1 VELYIDDTEITAYK
15 LLVAKAVGE
24 MGFALLFPIYKH
36 YPQLKPGPE
45 ARPNPTGGEI
55 LTVDVNKDPS
65 KLAEIVMN
73 IRERVRAELVS
84 LLKMVQ
90 EGIDPQEESE
100 VTERFQAVLD
110 CVADVRLGS

>member
-1 VELYIDDTEITAYK
+1 MELALATNVAERVRSCAELLSMSVSVVELYNDDTEITAYK

-24 MGFALLFPIYKH
+24 MGFALLFPIYQH

-45 ARPNPTGGEI
+45 ARPNPVGGEI

-73 IRERVRAELVS
+73 VRERVRAELVS

-90 EGIDPQEESE
+90 EG
-100 VTERFQAVLD
+100 
-110 CVADVRLGS
+110 